1 MEEHLPDTQPDPP
14 AAPCPQEQRSLVV
27 TSGGE
32 IYLPAS
38 RPVKPGDKDFAEIV
52 GNVLPEYAASLSDEA
67 LRRPRG
73 YPAWAILLIM
83 LFLASL
89 VAGFFFLQPQVRLE
103 TTSTDVPPP
112 ENDRYRGIFS
122 EKLKEA
128 ENFVKSERYNDAR
141 NCLSPVIEELLG
153 KWEQGSGQKNEAIFR
168 AYFDLFNHLPWDS
181 DAVKHLGTLIKL
193 DDNYRW
199 KFFNIKR
206 LLEEMG
212 GDALGKLS
220 DKAKRF
226 NPEYFDW
233 IIRQIGD
240 LRKEQPGFERQLDL
254 YECQFRLKKWRRL
267 NIPKA
272 NADSGVEEREQ
283 VWKTACSY
291 PKDENF
297 RRIRRYLV
305 GMLKFDWKFTKVSI
319 TFNGETI
326 YRKKK
331 LDEYLE
337 RSDRGAGQE
346 VKE

>member
-1 MEEHLPDTQPDPP
+1 MEENLPEIQPDMS
-14 AAPCPQEQRSLVV
+14 AARRPQGQRSLVV
-27 TSGGE
+27 TSDGE

-38 RPVKPGDKDFAEIV
+38 RPVKPGDADFADIV
-52 GNVLPEYAASLSDEA
+52 RDVLPEYAASLSDEA

-73 YPAWAILLIM
+73 YPAWAVLLLL
-83 LFLASL
+83 LFFAALF
-89 VAGFFFLQPQVRLE
+89 AGFFFLKPQVYLE

-112 ENDRYRGIFS
+112 ENSHYRGKFS
-122 EKLKEA
+122 GKLKEA
-128 ENFVKSERYNDAR
+128 EDLVKSKRYNDAR
-141 NCLSPVIEELLG
+141 TCLSPVINELIA

-168 AYFDLFNHLPWDS
+168 AYFDLFNHEGWDF
-181 DAVKHLGTLIKL
+181 DAANQLNELIKR

-199 KFFNIKR
+199 KLFNIKR

-212 GDALGKLS
+212 GDTLGKLS
-220 DKAKRF
+220 DKAKKIKPDF
-226 NPEYFDW
+226 FDG
-233 IIRQIGD
+233 IIRQIDG
-240 LRKEQPGFERQLDL
+240 LRKAHPELGRQLDL
-254 YECQFRLKKWRRL
+254 YECQFELKKWRRL

-283 VWKTACSY
+283 VWRTACRY
-291 PKDENF
+291 PRDENF

-305 GMLKFDWKFTKVSI
+305 RTLKFDWKFTKVSI